1 MVVVGAGLGGLAAAA
16 RLARLRHEVTVLEQ
30 ADRVGGKLNTR
41 SAGGFTWDTGPSLIT
56 LPAALRDLFRKTGR
70 PLDDVLE
77 LVPVDPLVRYRFPDG
92 TVLDLPHAGRHDV
105 LAAIGDTLGGRAADE
120 WGALLDRAGRMWQAV
135 RRPFLE
141 QPFAGWRTLLGQV
154 RDVPTIAPGRTLRGL
169 GRRSLSDP
177 RLRLLLDRYATYTG
191 SDPRRAPAALAV
203 IPYVEHTFGGW
214 YAPGGLYRIAEAVR
228 DRALLR
234 GAVVRTGADV
244 VAVTESG
251 GRVDGVRLANG
262 STLAADVVVAN
273 ADATH
278 LYRDLL
284 PRPRLVPRGQPSL
297 SGFVVLLGLRGRTP
311 GLAHHTVLFPA
322 HYDAEFDAVFGPEP
336 GPPDDPAVYVS
347 APDDP
352 ALRPHDDA
360 EAWFVLV
367 NAPVHA
373 AVHAAVPGRVDWDAP
388 ALAAAYADHLLD
400 RLADRGLD
408 VRERV
413 VVRET
418 RTPADLA
425 RATRAPGGAIYGTAS
440 HGARAAFLRPANR
453 SPVRGLFLVGGSAHP
468 GGGLPLVTLSAAI
481 VAQLIGRA

>member
-1 MVVVGAGLGGLAAAA
+1 VARVVVVGAGLGGLAAAA

-30 ADRVGGKLNTR
+30 ADRVGGKLNTYT
-41 SAGGFTWDTGPSLIT
+41 AGGFTWDTGPSLVT

-70 PLDDVLE
+70 PLDEVLQ

-120 WGALLDRAGRMWQAV
+120 WGALLDRAGRMWHAV

-141 QPFAGWRTLLGQV
+141 QPFGGWRTLARQV
-154 RDVPTIAPGRTLRGL
+154 RDVRTVAPGRTLRGL
-169 GRRSLSDP
+169 GRRFLTDP

-203 IPYVEHTFGGW
+203 IPYVEQTFGGW
-214 YAPGGLYRIAEAVR
+214 YVPGGLYRIAEAVR
-228 DRALLR
+228 DRAVLR
-234 GAVVRTGADV
+234 GAVVRTGSDV
-244 VAVTESG
+244 AAVTESG
-251 GRVDGVRLANG
+251 GWVDGVRLADG
-262 STLAADVVVAN
+262 SRLAADLVVAN

-311 GLAHHTVLFPA
+311 GLRHHTVLFPT
-322 HYDAEFDAVFGPEP
+322 HYDAEFDAVFGREP
-336 GPPDDPAVYVS
+336 RPPDDPAVYVS
-347 APDDP
+347 APDDR
-352 ALRPHDDA
+352 ALRPHDDT

-367 NAPVHA
+367 NAPIHA
-373 AVHAAVPGRVDWDAP
+373 AVRGRVDWDAP
-388 ALAAAYADHLLD
+388 GLAAAYTDHVLD
-400 RLADRGLD
+400 RLAERGLD
-408 VRERV
+408 VRDRV

-440 HGARAAFLRPANR
+440 HGPRAAFLRPANR
-453 SPVRGLFLVGGSAHP
+453 SPVRGLFLVGGSGHP

-481 VAQLIGRA
+481 VAELIGRA